1 MGATVVA
8 ASVTVVQGIVGH
20 VEQSVM
26 VGVSFVVT
34 VVGVSFAVTV
44 GVSFVVIVGCSL
56 VVMVTGACVAQSHSG
71 ATVVAGS
78 VTAMQGIVGHVEQSA
93 PPVTVVR
100 GSVGHVTLGQLLSV
114 VSVTGTCVGQSHL
127 GAIVVA
133 ASVVAGS
140 VGLSSVV
147 MVGV

>member
-20 VEQSVM
+20 VEQSVKEGVSLVVTV

-34 VVGVSFAVTV
+34 V
-44 GVSFVVIVGCSL
+44 GCSL
-56 VVMVTGACVAQSHSG
+56 VVIVTCSCVAQSHSG

-114 VSVTGTCVGQSHL
+114 VSVTGSCVAQSHF

-140 VGLSSVV
+140 VGLSIVV
-147 MVGV
+147 MAGV